1 MKLLDFL
8 LCVEAGRLA
17 LRLKLLLLLERLH
30 LLLLLQRLHL
40 LHLLKLLLELLRL
53 EGLQLMQLE

>member
-17 LRLKLLLLLERLH
+17 LRLKLLPLLERLE
-30 LLLLLQRLHL
+30 LLLLLQR
-40 LHLLKLLLELLRL
+40 LLLELLRL